1 MPGSAEDSSERTRQL
16 RGPIRARGTRHPRT
30 HEQRVLWALRA
41 DDPCSYGAEDP
52 RPQRWRLPLIPDP
65 EELRRGGAKWKRS
78 NRPGQMDLELGPQA
92 SCRFRLETAQTP
104 IPRPESYKTTPAR
117 STLAFPAVGGASHS
131 AARAS
136 RIGRQRAP
144 CPASAAQNRMWSAR
158 GRACSPCAARWRSRA
173 GLCRDRFWPSTAP
186 RPDVHNCGAEGR
198 LPDWR
203 GLIGA
208 ALGLGVGACGPLK
221 SLPSRGFRD

>member
-1 MPGSAEDSSERTRQL
+1 MPGSAEDSS
-16 RGPIRARGTRHPRT
+16 
-30 HEQRVLWALRA
+30 
-41 DDPCSYGAEDP
+41 
-52 RPQRWRLPLIPDP
+52 
-65 EELRRGGAKWKRS
+65 
-78 NRPGQMDLELGPQA
+78 GQMDLEFGPQA

-173 GLCRDRFWPSTAP
+173 VLCRDRFWPSSAP
-186 RPDVHNCGAEGR
+186 RPDVHNCGAERR

-203 GLIGA
+203 GFIGA
-208 ALGLGVGACGPLK
+208 ALGLGVRACGPLK